1 MSDKSGAST
10 VVSPRFHLLTQEYYV
25 QEIAQGVFYAPT
37 FRGVNLGV
45 VATEEGVTL
54 IDTPMLP
61 TLAIAWREAA
71 EAMGPIRYVLN
82 TDHLQEHVMGN
93 YYVPGHVIAHEET
106 RARMRMTDKA
116 KEQFRKFVTDHDTPG
131 VERLLRN
138 YEVRFPNITL
148 FDTLTVYFGGQPL
161 EFLYL
166 PGHTSNSVGLF
177 MPERGVLF
185 AGDVVVNRYR
195 AYLGLSSISDWL
207 DTLKRIEM
215 MQNLEWIV
223 PGHGEPLHPEDIAPL
238 SDYLERMRNRVQDL
252 IDSGR
257 ARDEVVSKMM
267 PFFEEWPID
276 NSRRDEE
283 RNLFRQGVRQ
293 LYDQLT
299 GRK

>member
-1 MSDKSGAST
+1 
-10 VVSPRFHLLTQEYYV
+10 V
-25 QEIAQGVFYAPT
+25 QEIAQGVYYAPT

-45 VATEEGVTL
+45 VATEEGVAL
-54 IDTPMLP
+54 VDTPMLP
-61 TLAIAWREAA
+61 STALAWRNTVQAY
-71 EAMGPIRYVLN
+71 GPIRYILN
-82 TDHLQEHVMGN
+82 SDHLQEHVMGN
-93 YYVPGHVIAHEET
+93 AFLPGHVIAHEET

-116 KEQFRKFVTDHDTPG
+116 KEQYRKFVSDHDSEG
-131 VERLLRN
+131 GEQLLRD

-148 FDTLTVYFGGQPL
+148 FDALTVHVGGQPL
-161 EFLYL
+161 EFIAL

-177 MPERGVLF
+177 LPERGILF
-185 AGDVVVNRYR
+185 SGDVVVNGYR
-195 AYLGLSSISDWL
+195 AYLGMSIISDWL
-207 DTLKRIEM
+207 ETLKRIEM
-215 MQNLEWIV
+215 MDGLEWII
-223 PGHGEPLHPEDIAPL
+223 PGHGEPLHPEEIGPL

-276 NSRRDEE
+276 NTRRDEE

>member
-1 MSDKSGAST
+1 M
-10 VVSPRFHLLTQEYYV
+10 

-45 VATEEGVTL
+45 VATNEGVAL

-61 TLAIAWREAA
+61 TMALAWRESV
-71 EAMGPIRYVLN
+71 EAYGPVRYILN

-93 YYVPGHVIAHEET
+93 FFLPGHIIAHEET

-116 KEQFRKFVTDHDTPG
+116 KEQYRKFVTDHDAMG
-131 VERLLRN
+131 GDRLLN
-138 YEVRFPNITL
+138 DYEVRFPNITL
-148 FDTLTVYFGGQPL
+148 FDSLTVYFGGQPL
-161 EFLYL
+161 EFHYL

-177 MPERGVLF
+177 LPERGILF
-185 AGDVVVNRYR
+185 SGDVVVNRYR
-195 AYLGLSSISDWL
+195 AYLGLSSIGDWL
-207 DTLKRIEM
+207 ETLKRIEM
-215 MQNLEWIV
+215 MDRLEWIV
-223 PGHGEPLHPEDIAPL
+223 PGHGEPLHPEEIAPL

-267 PFFEEWPID
+267 PFFEELPID
-276 NSRRDEE
+276 NTRRDEE